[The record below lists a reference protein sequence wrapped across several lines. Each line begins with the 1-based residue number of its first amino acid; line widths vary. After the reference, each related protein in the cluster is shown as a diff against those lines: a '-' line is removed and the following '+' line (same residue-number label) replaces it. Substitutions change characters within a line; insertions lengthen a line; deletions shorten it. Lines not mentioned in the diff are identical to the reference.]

1 MLSTVCVIVNTVTQ
15 IRKAKSSYERKLERD
30 RIVDRLEVQIH
41 NMDYAANQ
49 AMINLHIDLKT
60 YDEQDYFDLQRVLS
74 TNKPAEEMSDAGDLV
89 RRLGGKF
96 GNAKLN

>member
-1 MLSTVCVIVNTVTQ
+1 MLSTACVTVNTVTQ
-15 IRKAKSSYERKLERD
+15 IPKAKSSYERKLERD

-60 YDEQDYFDLQRVLS
+60 YEEQDYFDLQRVLS
-74 TNKPAEEMSDAGDLV
+74 TNKPAEEMADAGDLV

>member
-1 MLSTVCVIVNTVTQ
+1 MLSTACVTVNTVTQ
-15 IRKAKSSYERKLERD
+15 IPKAKSDYERKLERD

-60 YDEQDYFDLQRVLS
+60 YEEQDYFDLQRVLS
-74 TNKPAEEMSDAGDLV
+74 TNKPAEEMADAGDLV

>member
-1 MLSTVCVIVNTVTQ
+1 
-15 IRKAKSSYERKLERD
+15 
-30 RIVDRLEVQIH
+30 
-41 NMDYAANQ
+41 MDYAANQ
-49 AMINLHIDLKT
+49 AMIKLHIDLKT

-74 TNKPAEEMSDAGDLV
+74 TNKPAEEMADAGDLV